1 MIFAGCVEPSSR
13 AAGTVVANNVCLGS
27 AFFGLFLFL
36 SVGGWEGKRVGI
48 WVVNWFAIVV
58 N

>member
-36 SVGGWEGKRVGI
+36 SVGGWEGKRVLAFGWLI
-48 WVVNWFAIVV
+48 GLLL
-58 N
+58 

>member
-1 MIFAGCVEPSSR
+1 MIFARCVGPSSR
-13 AAGTVVANNVCLGS
+13 GAGTVVANNVCHHPV
-27 AFFGLFLFL
+27 FFGLFLFL